1 MIVLASCTAPVQS
14 GVEVLKSATVQ
25 HKQEGQKLLLQ
36 NMYTYEFD
44 KIELHYPKMFYP
56 ALFGAT
62 S

>member
-44 KIELHYPKMFYP
+44 KIELHYPKMF
-56 ALFGAT
+56 
-62 S
+62 